1 MSTFISIKDNAWQF
15 RNTNFSKYDL
25 LAVLSVA
32 PKYIRKGIDEFEA
45 TRLLHCHGHISQGQY
60 TNLLTRLQNCKA
72 KWRPNLIF
80 AEILAVMSFEE
91 LIQFIRRMKHYDF
104 AAELLTKRNG
114 DRVYIV
120 DGADIGVSENILTYY
135 SRTKCFMD
143 DNIFTNRKIELE
155 TRFYDLKASLGNII
169 DLEEKLYAANKFAV
183 VTFLRISQFR
193 DKAKRESILNEMK
206 ESIPSDVDPTFS
218 DIVYFG
224 KMANTAVFAGETNK
238 AKEYM
243 NRAQMLANS
252 CQQAFVKIFAHHD
265 EQYIYRYLLSNH
277 PCDEYVKR
285 AVVSGQL
292 GLDILLDLSEEK
304 AMIWRKVFLSE
315 NAMSL
320 LKIKNTFDI
329 LYSEDISDGDR
340 QSAQEL
346 MCTLQRSTSGRER
359 RREMVNSLC
368 KARIHE
374 VDDINLAQTYAEEAR
389 KFALEGSHFPADLE
403 NITRYKSFLN
413 TNTHVKQKT

>member
-45 TRLLHCHGHISQGQY
+45 ARLLHCHAHISQ
-60 TNLLTRLQNCKA
+60 
-72 KWRPNLIF
+72 
-80 AEILAVMSFEE
+80 
-91 LIQFIRRMKHYDF
+91 
-104 AAELLTKRNG
+104 
-114 DRVYIV
+114 
-120 DGADIGVSENILTYY
+120 
-135 SRTKCFMD
+135 
-143 DNIFTNRKIELE
+143 
-155 TRFYDLKASLGNII
+155 
-169 DLEEKLYAANKFAV
+169 
-183 VTFLRISQFR
+183 
-193 DKAKRESILNEMK
+193 
-206 ESIPSDVDPTFS
+206 
-218 DIVYFG
+218 
-224 KMANTAVFAGETNK
+224 
-238 AKEYM
+238 
-243 NRAQMLANS
+243 
-252 CQQAFVKIFAHHD
+252 
-265 EQYIYRYLLSNH
+265 
-277 PCDEYVKR
+277 
-285 AVVSGQL
+285 
-292 GLDILLDLSEEK
+292 
-304 AMIWRKVFLSE
+304 
-315 NAMSL
+315 
-320 LKIKNTFDI
+320 
-329 LYSEDISDGDR
+329 EDISDGDR